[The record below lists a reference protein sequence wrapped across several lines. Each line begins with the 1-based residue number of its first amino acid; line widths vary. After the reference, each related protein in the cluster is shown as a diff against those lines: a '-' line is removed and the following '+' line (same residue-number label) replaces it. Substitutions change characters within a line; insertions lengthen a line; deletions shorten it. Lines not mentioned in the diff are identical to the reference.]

1 VRGVN
6 RAALTATALAIAGC
20 NSGSATP
27 SPPAKQSPV
36 ATPPATAAPAP
47 SPGAAAGSAAAPPG
61 GLPAP
66 TAAQIAGMDGQP
78 LYLALC
84 KQCHGA
90 DAKGYAADHAPSLVN
105 PTFLE
110 SATDDFL
117 RRSIVA
123 GRPGTSMGAYGKARG
138 GPLDDAA
145 VDRLVRFLREQ
156 GPSSRTLPATAAG
169 DPAVGAAVYAKR
181 CLSCHGNAQLRG
193 EAVSLVNAGFLADAS
208 DAFLRH
214 AIVHGRPGTKMEP
227 FAGAL
232 SDAEIDGVVSF
243 LRAQGGPPPVAS
255 LPEPTGKEPLVINP
269 SGKPPHF
276 TLRADPCPPLPPGAT
291 ETCKPDP
298 RFVSVDQVAAAVRA
312 RQRLVIVD
320 ARPPSDWRR
329 VHIAGAVSIPYFD
342 MKRLDELPGDGTWV
356 VAYCACP
363 HHLSGIVV
371 DELRR
376 RGYTHSAVLDEG
388 INEWHRRGL
397 PVVAAPGVTP
407 PPQELMPRR

>member
-1 VRGVN
+1 VN
-6 RAALTATALAIAGC
+6 RAALTATVLAIAGC

-27 SPPAKQSPV
+27 APAAKPPASQ
-36 ATPPATAAPAP
+36 PPATPAPPAASPAPAP
-47 SPGAAAGSAAAPPG
+47 GSAAAPS
-61 GLPAP
+61 
-66 TAAQIAGMDGQP
+66 AAQIAGMEGKP

-84 KQCHGA
+84 KQCHGE
-90 DAKGYAADHAPSLVN
+90 DARGYAADHAPSLVN

-110 SATDDFL
+110 SASDDFL

-123 GRPGTSMGAYGKARG
+123 GRPGTSMGAYGRARG

-156 GPSSRTLPATAAG
+156 GPAPQALPATAAG
-169 DPAVGAAVYAKR
+169 DPAIGAAVYARR

-193 EAVSLVNAGFLADAS
+193 EAVSLVNAGFLADAT
-208 DAFLRH
+208 DAFVRH

-227 FAGAL
+227 FAGVL
-232 SDAEIDGVVSF
+232 GDAEIDGVVSF
-243 LRAQGGPPPVAS
+243 LRAQGGGAPPEDR

-269 SGKPPHF
+269 SGKAPRF
-276 TLRADPCPPLPPGAT
+276 TLRADPCPPVPPGAK

-298 RFVSVDQVAAAVRA
+298 RFVSVDQVGAAVRA
-312 RQRLVIVD
+312 KQRLVIVD
-320 ARPPSDWRR
+320 ARPPSDWQR

-342 MKRLDELPGDGTWV
+342 MKRLDELTGDGTWV

-376 RGYTHSAVLDEG
+376 RGYAHSAVLDEG

-397 PVVAAPGVTP
+397 PVVAAPGVTT
-407 PPQELMPRR
+407 PPQELMRR

>member
-1 VRGVN
+1 VN
-6 RAALTATALAIAGC
+6 HAVLAATALAIAGC

-27 SPPAKQSPV
+27 SPAVKRSPV
-36 ATPPATAAPAP
+36 ATPPATAAPVSP
-47 SPGAAAGSAAAPPG
+47 PGAAASGAVPPG
-61 GLPAP
+61 GVPAP
-66 TAAQIAGMDGQP
+66 TAAQIAGMDAQP

-90 DAKGYAADHAPSLVN
+90 DARGYAADHAPSLVN

-110 SATDDFL
+110 SATDSFL

-123 GRPGTSMGAYGKARG
+123 GRPGTSMGAYGKVRG
-138 GPLDDAA
+138 GPLDDTA
-145 VDRLVRFLREQ
+145 VDRLVQFLRAQ
-156 GPSSRTLPATAAG
+156 GPAPRTLPATAAG
-169 DPAVGAAVYAKR
+169 DPAVGAAVYARR
-181 CLSCHGNAQLRG
+181 CLSCHGDAQLRG
-193 EAVSLVNAGFLADAS
+193 EAASLVNAGFLADAS

-227 FAGAL
+227 FAGTL
-232 SDAEIDGVVSF
+232 SDAEIDGVVGF
-243 LRAQGGPPPVAS
+243 LRAQAGPPPVEP

-276 TLRADPCPPLPPGAT
+276 TLRADPCPPLPPGAK
-291 ETCKPDP
+291 EICKPDP

-312 RQRLVIVD
+312 KQRIVIVD
-320 ARPPSDWRR
+320 ARPASDWQR

-342 MKRLDELPGDGTWV
+342 MKRLDELTGDGTWV

-363 HHLSGIVV
+363 HHLSGVVV

-376 RGYTHSAVLDEG
+376 RGYAHSAVLDEG

-407 PPQELMPRR
+407 PPQELMPHR